1 MTKRR
6 VVITGVGLITPLGL
20 SVKDTWD
27 GIIAGRSGI
36 SKITRFDVSKFA
48 TKIAGMVKDKDGNPF
63 VGENYIEPK
72 DLKKMDNFIQY
83 GIAAAQEAIT
93 DSGWVADSEH
103 KQDRTGVLLGSGIG
117 GLEAIE
123 VAALQIHTGQKV
135 SPFFI
140 PSCII
145 NLLSGHVS
153 LKYGFKGPNHA
164 VVTACA
170 TGAHAI
176 GDASRLIKYGD
187 ADVMIAGGAEA
198 PVNNLGIAGFSSVR
212 ALSTN
217 NENPEQASR
226 PWDKAR
232 DGFVLSE
239 GAGVV
244 VLEEYEHA
252 MKRGA
257 KIYAEIIG
265 YGLAGDAYHITSTHP
280 DGVGGLSAMKR
291 ALNDASISAKDIGY
305 INAHGTS
312 TQIGDPSELRA
323 VQTLFLEENPD
334 VKMSSTKSSIGHM
347 IGAAGSAE
355 TIFTAL
361 ALKHQI
367 LPPTLNLDDPMDEV
381 RIDLVA
387 NRAKKHQFDYALT
400 NSFGFGGTN
409 VCLALKKI

>member
-6 VVITGVGLITPLGL
+6 VVITGVGLLTPLGFTA
-20 SVKDTWD
+20 KDTWSSLLS
-27 GIIAGRSGI
+27 GRSGI
-36 SKITRFDVSKFA
+36 SEITRFDVSNFP
-48 TKIAGMVKDKDGNPF
+48 TKIAGILKDKDGHSFN
-63 VGENYIEPK
+63 GDDYIEPK
-72 DLKKMDNFIQY
+72 DLKKMDLFIQY
-83 GIAAAQEAIT
+83 GIAASAEAIA
-93 DSGWVADSEH
+93 DSGWVATSEYE
-103 KQDRTGVLLGSGIG
+103 QDRTGVLLGSGIG

-123 VAALQIHTGQKV
+123 NAAIQIHKGQKV

-145 NLLSGHVS
+145 NLLSGHIS
-153 LKYGFKGPNHA
+153 LKYGFKGPNHS

-176 GDASRLIKYGD
+176 GDACRLIKYGD
-187 ADVMIAGGAEA
+187 ADVIVAGGAEA
-198 PVNNLGIAGFSSVR
+198 PVNNLGIAGFSSAR

-217 NENPEQASR
+217 NANPEQASR

-232 DGFVLSE
+232 DGFILSE

-252 MKRGA
+252 KKRGA

-265 YGLAGDAYHITSTHP
+265 YGLASDAYHITSTHP
-280 DGVGGLSAMKR
+280 EGLGGLSAMKR
-291 ALNDASISAKDIGY
+291 ALNDAAIAVQDVGY

-312 TQIGDPSELRA
+312 TQIGDASELKA
-323 VQTLFLEENPD
+323 VQTLFLDTNPN
-334 VKMSSTKSSIGHM
+334 VKMSSTKSAIGHM

-355 TIFTAL
+355 AIFTAL
-361 ALKHQI
+361 ALKDQI
-367 LPPTLNLDDPMDEV
+367 LPPTLNLDDPIDDV
-381 RIDLVA
+381 QIDLVA
-387 NRAKKHQFDYALT
+387 KRAKEHKFNYAIT